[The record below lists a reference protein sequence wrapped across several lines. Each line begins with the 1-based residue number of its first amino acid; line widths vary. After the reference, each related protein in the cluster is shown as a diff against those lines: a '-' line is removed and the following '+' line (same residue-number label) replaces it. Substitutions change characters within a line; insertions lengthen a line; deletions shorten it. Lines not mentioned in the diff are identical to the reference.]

1 MVREI
6 AVEAFLWREVGRS
19 SSPEALERGKR
30 LKGEIDNSRSLLTL
44 RPTRRQLSLIPFDYT
59 SSHMK

>member
-6 AVEAFLWREVGRS
+6 AVEAFPWREVVRS

-30 LKGEIDNSRSLLTL
+30 LKEEIIAVPYRL
-44 RPTRRQLSLIPFDYT
+44 YV
-59 SSHMK
+59 